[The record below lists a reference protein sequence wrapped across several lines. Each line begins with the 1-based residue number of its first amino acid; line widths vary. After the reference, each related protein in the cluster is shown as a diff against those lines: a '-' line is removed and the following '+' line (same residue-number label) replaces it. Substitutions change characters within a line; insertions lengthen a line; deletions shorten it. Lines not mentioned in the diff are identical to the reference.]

1 MSKFLPFLPV
11 FGGGQSKFQPVYVDD
26 IAKAVEVMCRGD
38 PEVEKEVSGRIIEAG
53 GPRGE
58 WLRYSIRHLFI

>member
-1 MSKFLPFLPV
+1 V

-26 IAKAVEVMCRGD
+26 IAKAVEVMSRGD
-38 PEVEKEVSGRIIEAG
+38 PEVEKKVSGKIIEAG

-58 WLRYSIRHLFI
+58 